1 VDRDRYIAAHG
12 QLRELL
18 AAALSV
24 PARELR
30 FTAGEHGKPRLA
42 GEADVEFNLSHAG
55 SVGLFGSMALPIGV
69 DVEVWRPLSDRDSL
83 ARRYFSPAEFA
94 SYAATPEEG
103 RTAAF
108 FACWTRKEAIV
119 KVDGRGLAL
128 GLSSF
133 DVEIAPAATGSLLQR
148 PPPGCPPLVLLSL
161 EVGPDTSAAVAVA
174 CDFCGVERIGPH
186 F

>member
-1 VDRDRYIAAHG
+1 M
-12 QLRELL
+12 
-18 AAALSV
+18 
-24 PARELR
+24 
-30 FTAGEHGKPRLA
+30 
-42 GEADVEFNLSHAG
+42 
-55 SVGLFGSMALPIGV
+55 VGWMALPIGV

-94 SYAATPEEG
+94 SCAATPEDG

-133 DVEIAPAATGSLLQR
+133 DVEVAPGATGNLLQR
-148 PPPGCPPLVLLSL
+148 PPPGCPPLALLSL
-161 EVGPDTSAAVAVA
+161 DVGPETSAAVAVA
-174 CDFCGVERIGPH
+174 CDFCGVERSATQ